1 MEQSDYRLVLGGVVR
16 VVYLVVEEGKEP
28 AMSEFKSTTKEDP
41 KQESEVVFTQCNDCG
56 YSSTSSADCCIQCGS
71 LNTFKD
77 AVSYEEWIR
86 DY

>member
-1 MEQSDYRLVLGGVVR
+1 
-16 VVYLVVEEGKEP
+16 
-28 AMSEFKSTTKEDP
+28 MSEFKSTTKEDP